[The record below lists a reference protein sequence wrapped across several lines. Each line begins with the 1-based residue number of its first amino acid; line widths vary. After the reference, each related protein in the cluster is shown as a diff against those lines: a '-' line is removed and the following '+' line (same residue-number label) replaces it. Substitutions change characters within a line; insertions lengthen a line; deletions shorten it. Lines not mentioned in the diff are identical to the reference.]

1 MQGNMKVA
9 VIVDVLDKLGPVIV
23 DSLLRWLV
31 SVVAE
36 GPKSS
41 AQLSLSV

>member
-1 MQGNMKVA
+1 MQGIWMPQL
-9 VIVDVLDKLGPVIV
+9 IVDVLDKLGPVVV

-31 SVVAE
+31 SVVD
-36 GPKSS
+36 GVPKSS